1 MECRGRQWVEEI
13 IWDRKVSM
21 ELLKSLLSVFI
32 SASLFTKTQLLRRM
46 SRALALQT
54 ANMAL
59 NLGTRM
65 VPGAPLGVQSKD

>member
-1 MECRGRQWVEEI
+1 MGRRDNLGQEGFHGVAQVTPI
-13 IWDRKVSM
+13 CIYFCFFVYKN
-21 ELLKSLLSVFI
+21 
-32 SASLFTKTQLLRRM
+32 SAIKARRM